1 MLNFKPLL
9 GPQYWSGCQDFD
21 KLIDSTLFDDAWIV
35 FS

>member
-21 KLIDSTLFDDAWIV
+21 KFDSTLFDDAWIV